1 MARRRRMRTWRAYS
15 RKKRPASAAVG
26 SSTADDP
33 VGDFVHDPVD
43 NSVDDLEDPI
53 DDPVDAFLDDF
64 LDEPVVDPIHTPTA
78 RPESGSSVAQFVSR
92 LDNYIPFT
100 QDVVQFVLLSLAFG

>member
-1 MARRRRMRTWRAYS
+1 MRTWRAYS
-15 RKKRPASAAVG
+15 RKKRPVSAAAG
-26 SSTADDP
+26 SSTVDDP

-43 NSVDDLEDPI
+43 IPVDIPVDGLEDLV

-64 LDEPVVDPIHTPTA
+64 LDDPAVDPVHTPTA
-78 RPESGSSVAQFVSR
+78 RPESVSSVAQFVSG